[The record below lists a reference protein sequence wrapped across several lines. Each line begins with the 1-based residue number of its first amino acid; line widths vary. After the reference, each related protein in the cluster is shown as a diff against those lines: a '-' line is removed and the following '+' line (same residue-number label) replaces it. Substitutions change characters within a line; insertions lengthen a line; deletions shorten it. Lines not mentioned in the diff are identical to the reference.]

1 MVDLHDGR
9 GHLSG
14 WAPTTILGRS
24 AVAFAGVFL
33 FGLVVMAAVVASGQ
47 RGGNTLFDNWWI
59 SAPALVAAIG
69 AVGSFATGLVA
80 ILHFRERSPLVMVT
94 VLVAGLVV
102 VYLVGELA
110 ITH

>member
-1 MVDLHDGR
+1 MDLHDGR

-59 SAPALVAAIG
+59 SGPALLAAIS
-69 AVGSFATGLVA
+69 AVASFVTGVLAV
-80 ILHFRERSPLVMVT
+80 LCSRERSALVKTTVVVQGLVT
-94 VLVAGLVV
+94 VFLI
-102 VYLVGELA
+102 GELA
-110 ITH
+110 VAH